1 MDEYP
6 IIISKLEEIK
16 PTTIMILTR
25 LLYSLLYILSFQ
37 SETIN
42 SEYEPLS
49 ETLGFE
55 FKTENVLE
63 NNALDVSS
71 IPLELLVDAHAVVRY
86 EHKICNILSKDRLQI
101 VVEKAVTVLSEKGTA
116 AGDVSIYYNGEA
128 DDIKGLKIEILDAK
142 GSRITKVKKK
152 EINDVSQYDGFSIAN
167 DARRKIYRHVSN
179 SFPYTVLLS
188 YKLES
193 NNTLIIPSW
202 YPLWLTNVSIEES
215 TYKINSNVPQL
226 MITNKPY
233 NTEQY
238 GISIDDQKNI
248 FEAKL
253 IKAIKSEKKT
263 PSIYSFLPFVR
274 FSPSSFHYFDFDGS
288 YSDWQSYG
296 RWMYDNML
304 TGRGELP
311 QELITE
317 IDLKLIPDLSSEEKA
332 RIIYEHVTN
341 STRYVSVQLGI
352 GGFMPFKCADVY
364 TLKYGDCKA
373 LSYYT
378 QNLMQHF
385 GVEAIYTE
393 IKSDRDYNYD
403 YDTELPGVDQGNHI
417 ILCLPNEGDTIWLE
431 CTSKDIPFGYTHA
444 GINNR
449 KALLIK
455 PEGGEIVTTGAYSPE
470 ENISVRNI
478 TLQLDEN
485 DGLMIDF
492 KNEHRNL
499 KHESMRPFLDVQ
511 KSKRDKYIKEY
522 YYDQLASLDIESYQV
537 KMDEKSVTL
546 YENGTFLTTNH
557 IEKAGNYKMIPLNV
571 FTFNIPDKLKIN
583 RTFPIY
589 VKDYKSDSIHITM
602 VIPAGMTYVS
612 SKKSSISFENEYG
625 RMHSNTIHNAEEN
638 RASVE
643 IFFQHNAGTFLPES
657 VDSYNEFVYNL
668 RELVDQ
674 KIIIKPTE

>member
-6 IIISKLEEIK
+6 EIISKLEKIK
-16 PTTIMILTR
+16 PTTRMILTR
-25 LLYSLLYILSFQ
+25 LLYSILYILSFQ

-49 ETLGFE
+49 ETLDFD

-63 NNALDVSS
+63 NKSLDVSN

-86 EHKICNILSKDRLQI
+86 EHKICNILSKKRLQV
-101 VVEKAVTVLSEKGTA
+101 VVEKAVTVLSEKGIPS
-116 AGDVSIYYNGEA
+116 GEISIYYNGEA
-128 DDIKGLKIEILDAK
+128 DEISDLKIEILDSK
-142 GSRITKVKKK
+142 GNRVTKIKKK

-167 DARRKIYRHVSN
+167 DARRKSYRYVSN
-179 SFPYTVLLS
+179 SFPYTVLVS
-188 YKLES
+188 YKRGS
-193 NNTLIIPSW
+193 DNTLFIPSW
-202 YPLWLTNVSIEES
+202 YPLWESNVSIEES

-226 MITNKPY
+226 KIRKKPY
-233 NTEQY
+233 NIEQY
-238 GISIDDQKNI
+238 GIKIDAQKNF

-253 IKAIKSEKKT
+253 IKAIKLEPNT
-263 PSIYSFLPFVR
+263 PPPNKYLPIVR
-274 FSPSSFHYFDFDGS
+274 VSPSSFHYFGFDGS
-288 YSDWQSYG
+288 YSDWESYG
-296 RWMYDNML
+296 KWMYDNML

-311 QELITE
+311 PELIAE
-317 IDLKLIPDLSSEEKA
+317 IEQKLNPDLSSEEKA
-332 RIIYEHVTN
+332 RIIYDHVTN

-364 TLKYGDCKA
+364 SLKYGDCKA

-393 IKSDRDYNYD
+393 IKSDHDYNYD
-403 YDTELPGVDQGNHI
+403 YDTELPGIGQGNHI

-431 CTSKDIPFGYTHA
+431 CTSKNIPFGYTHA

-455 PEGGEIVTTGAYSPE
+455 PEGGEIITTSSYTSA
-470 ENISVRNI
+470 ENLSIRNI
-478 TLQLDEN
+478 ILQLDEN
-485 DGLMIDF
+485 EGLLIDF

-499 KHESMRPFLDVQ
+499 KHQSLRHLLGVQ
-511 KSKRDKYIKEY
+511 KTKRDKYIKEY

-546 YENGTFLTTNH
+546 YENGTFVTTNH
-557 IEKAGNYKMIPLNV
+557 IEKAGSYKMIPLNV
-571 FTFNIPDKLKIN
+571 FTFNIPDKLKAD
-583 RTFPIY
+583 RSFPIY

-602 VIPAGMTYVS
+602 EIPADMAYVS
-612 SKKSSISFENEYG
+612 GKTPTIIFENEYG
-625 RMHSNTIHNAEEN
+625 KMDSNLIYNEDEKSVN
-638 RASVE
+638 VE
-643 IFFQHNAGTFLPES
+643 IYFQHNAGTFLPES
-657 VDSYNEFVYNL
+657 VDSYNEFVHNL

-674 KIIIKPTE
+674 KIIIKPTK